1 MPGRKR
7 VRACL
12 SWVVLGVLFAA
23 FPMHSSA
30 ETELEKLRAI
40 YETSLKKI
48 ETDHRAARSS
58 IHAGY
63 KQSLRSLADRYRAAG
78 QLEQMLA
85 VRTEQKRFAA
95 DPTIP
100 DLSKTADSETTVS
113 RLQANQHTRLADA
126 TIAMNRSV
134 VALTDK
140 YVAHLEVR
148 KRRYTID
155 NYIES
160 ALAVKQEIE
169 RVRKAAP
176 YTAASFA
183 LADNEATEKRAPVG
197 LEDPRAPVPE
207 PKNTPGGFSIVWD
220 ARRGGG
226 RARVSNTKGARFVAL
241 KHMDGNSVSGQALQC
256 TGGRTLVEGLNAELS
271 QACRHSN
278 AFTMSVSLK
287 TTDMIQTG
295 PTRIVGSSLDGHAR
309 NVSMCQERERLMLR
323 LRTTATGANGTSPE
337 VYLCSIESGKRYNLL
352 VTYRPGEL
360 RFYKNGQAV
369 GVQQIKGDLS
379 GWDEYQ
385 ILAGN
390 EWKADRP
397 WRGNLYAFT
406 LSSRFTS
413 ESEALKLTRRQ

>member
-1 MPGRKR
+1 MPGRER
-7 VRACL
+7 VSARL

-23 FPMHSSA
+23 FPMSSSA

-48 ETDHRAARSS
+48 ETDHRTARSG

-100 DLSKTADSETTVS
+100 DLSKTADSETTVA

-140 YVAHLEVR
+140 YVAHLEIR

-183 LADNEATEKRAPVG
+183 LADSEATEKRAAAGVEP
-197 LEDPRAPVPE
+197 PKAAMPE
-207 PKNTPGGFSIVWD
+207 PEKISGDFSVAWD
-220 ARRGGG
+220 ARRTGG
-226 RARVSNTKGARFVAL
+226 RARVSSRKGARLVAL
-241 KHMDGNSVSGQALQC
+241 KHTGGNSLSGQTLQC
-256 TGGRTLVEGLNAELS
+256 AGGRTLVEGFNAEFT
-271 QACRHSN
+271 QACKRSN
-278 AFTMSVSLK
+278 ALTLSLSFD
-287 TTDMIQTG
+287 TTDMEQSG
-295 PTRIVGSSLDGHAR
+295 PTRILGASLDGHSR
-309 NVSMCQERERLMLR
+309 NVSLCQERERLLLR
-323 LRTTATGANGTSPE
+323 LRTTSTGGNGMSPE
-337 VYLCSIESGKRYNLL
+337 VYLCSIQPGKRYNLL
-352 VTYRPGEL
+352 VTYREGEL
-360 RFYKNGQAV
+360 RFYNNGQAI
-369 GVQQIKGDLS
+369 GVQQIKGDFS
-379 GWDEYQ
+379 NWEEYQ
-385 ILAGN
+385 VLAGN
-390 EWKADRP
+390 EWKAERP
-397 WRGNLYAFT
+397 WRGRMYAFT
-406 LSSRFTS
+406 LSSGFTDKP
-413 ESEALKLTRRQ
+413 EAVKLTSHQ